1 LSEIDLGFMP
11 NFMGFRY
18 FLCAVDAYSNKIWAI
33 ALKKKNGPVV
43 GRALESIIKEVASPI
58 SLIQADSG
66 IK

>member
-1 LSEIDLGFMP
+1 MP
-11 NFMGFRY
+11 NYMGFRY